1 MTFLGDVMIFILSI
15 LAILLSV
22 LAIFTYQWVTM
33 FPQLGI
39 RTLYHLRRIRFIVA
53 VIAIGLALTAL
64 WLNPSPEQ
72 WVVLFIT
79 LVLTPLS
86 GFNHARRFLVS
97 LDAPNHLLAG
107 EAGLSADASVL
118 GLAVGDI
125 VCAWPLKILIPHYI
139 VNDNVYGK
147 PLMTVW

>member
-1 MTFLGDVMIFILSI
+1 MVALLSI

-22 LAIFTYQWVTM
+22 LAIFAYQWVTP

-39 RTLYHLRRIRFIVA
+39 KTLYHLRKIRFIVA
-53 VIAIGLALTAL
+53 AIAIGLALTAL

-79 LVLTPLS
+79 LILTPLS

-97 LDAPNHLLAG
+97 LDAPKHLLAE
-107 EAGLSADASVL
+107 EAELSADAPVL

-125 VCAWPLKILIPHYI
+125 VCAWPLEILVPHHI
-139 VNDNVYGK
+139 VNDSVSGK
-147 PLMTVW
+147 PLLAVW

>member
-1 MTFLGDVMIFILSI
+1 MVALLSI

-22 LAIFTYQWVTM
+22 LAIFAYQWVTP

-39 RTLYHLRRIRFIVA
+39 KTLYHLRRIRFIVA
-53 VIAIGLALTAL
+53 AIAIGLALTAL

-79 LVLTPLS
+79 LILTPLS

-97 LDAPNHLLAG
+97 LDAPKHLLTD
-107 EAGLSADASVL
+107 EAGLSADAPVL

-125 VCAWPLKILIPHYI
+125 VCAWPLEILVPHHI
-139 VNDNVYGK
+139 VNDSVSGK
-147 PLMTVW
+147 SLLAVW

>member
-1 MTFLGDVMIFILSI
+1 MAALLSI

-22 LAIFTYQWVTM
+22 LAIFAYQWVTP

-39 RTLYHLRRIRFIVA
+39 KTLYHLRRIRFVVA
-53 VIAIGLALTAL
+53 VIAIGLALMTM

-79 LVLTPLS
+79 LILTPLS

-97 LDAPNHLLAG
+97 LDTPNHLLAD
-107 EAGLSADASVL
+107 EAGLSADAPVL

-125 VCAWPLKILIPHYI
+125 VCAWPLEILVPHHI
-139 VNDNVYGK
+139 VNDNVSGK
-147 PLMTVW
+147 PLMAVW